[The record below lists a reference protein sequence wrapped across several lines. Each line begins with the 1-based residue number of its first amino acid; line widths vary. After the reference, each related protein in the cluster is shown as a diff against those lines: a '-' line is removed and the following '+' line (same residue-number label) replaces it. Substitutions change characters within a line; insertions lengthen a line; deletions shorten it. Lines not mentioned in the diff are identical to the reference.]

1 MKLCA
6 LLLVTVAA
14 VAVAC
19 DGGDSD
25 EREIGRVMEAFFSAL
40 GDDPAEAYDLLAREC
55 RRTVSY
61 DDFTDSTISFG
72 AFLGENQITVRNVE
86 IVERRGG
93 TILANLDL
101 VLALEGEEL
110 PFGGDAL
117 GQGRFVKEN
126 DGWRLADCENIL
138 PPEENGGIARA
149 TTIRYAVRHP
159 TS

>member
-19 DGGDSD
+19 GGGDSD

-61 DDFTDSTISFG
+61 GDFTDSTISFG
-72 AFLGENQITVRNVE
+72 AFLGENQT
-86 IVERRGG
+86 
-93 TILANLDL
+93 
-101 VLALEGEEL
+101 
-110 PFGGDAL
+110 
-117 GQGRFVKEN
+117 RFAT
-126 DGWRLADCENIL
+126 WRSSSA
-138 PPEENGGIARA
+138 GAARSWR
-149 TTIRYAVRHP
+149 T
-159 TS
+159 